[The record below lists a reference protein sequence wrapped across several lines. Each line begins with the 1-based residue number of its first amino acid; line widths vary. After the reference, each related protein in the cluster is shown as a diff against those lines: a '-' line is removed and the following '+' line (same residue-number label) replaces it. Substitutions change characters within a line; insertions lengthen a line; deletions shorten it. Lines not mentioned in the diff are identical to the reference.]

1 VTDAASKGL
10 EGADLGG
17 RGLGGDGGRWRDV
30 LEAKSGELW
39 LGQDMRACGEVWP
52 RPGASL

>member
-1 VTDAASKGL
+1 
-10 EGADLGG
+10 
-17 RGLGGDGGRWRDV
+17 LGGDGGRWRDV

>member
-1 VTDAASKGL
+1 
-10 EGADLGG
+10 
-17 RGLGGDGGRWRDV
+17 V

-39 LGQDMRACGEVWP
+39 LGQDMRARGEVGP